1 MKIEDYKITSVNI
14 TNFGLDPISYGADII
29 LNDEFI
35 LCFSPCLKLF
45 FTAKIE
51 PRTKKQQKFYDYF
64 DKVKNFIKL
73 MEYLKTD
80 TIPFPR
86 NELIFHFRK
95 QGIKC
100 KIL

>member
-51 PRTKKQQKFYDYF
+51 PRTKKQQKFYDHF
-64 DKVKNFIKL
+64 NKMKNFIKL
-73 MEYLKTD
+73 MEHLKAN
-80 TIPFPR
+80 TIPSPR
-86 NELIFHFRK
+86 NELIFYFRK

>member
-29 LNDEFI
+29 LNDEFM
-35 LCFSPCLKLF
+35 LCFSPSLKIF
-45 FTAKIE
+45 FITNIE
-51 PRTKKQQKFYDYF
+51 PITKKQQKFYDYF
-64 DKVKNFIKL
+64 DKKKNFIKL
-73 MEYLKTD
+73 MEHLKANM
-80 TIPFPR
+80 IPSPK
-86 NELIFHFRK
+86 NELIFYFRK